1 MDTLS
6 REDLIR
12 FVKRQ
17 LEHVNLSKMEIK
29 RLKQSLEEKDA
40 AINDLLAE
48 NSQLKSSERENNED
62 QVTSPAENGSAVN
75 ADMEQLLEL
84 NAQLT
89 NEIALLKKE
98 RTRHEDDLAAVLQT
112 NNHLRSQLDDALQEA
127 AALREQQT
135 ATDVFSLELKDYEK
149 KMVQLNKSLK
159 SAETALEAIKAEKE
173 ELIQQLSTQK
183 GSSVRITTECSV
195 LQRQLQ
201 EVKNELNEEKS
212 RNRELSTAM
221 DRLQDNFNVLVSAKN
236 DERVTLEAKIAHNEE
251 LTNFL
256 QRSNEQKSMEIS
268 DLLAENQ
275 VLKSRCD
282 NLEAD
287 YQAYKSRAR
296 YVLEQ
301 QAKTVESDA
310 TNKHDNTEQVREGLA
325 CLKHELEELHNE
337 ELLNCQMM
345 LKLRGTEC
353 YQLQV
358 RTAELEKQLQD
369 EVNANKK
376 KIRALNEEIASKAT
390 MEANLVSELERE
402 RNRCEDA
409 IRRLTE
415 IQKERSRVVIP
426 PVFPQHS
433 RERPTDSYPLAEIT
447 GRTSTMSSNTFK
459 DEEEEH
465 ERTLEDVLFGEEAAD
480 TDSPRLN
487 DGNNVKSVHQLM
499 EQNERLV
506 KNLQHTRELLSDTE
520 ATNATLV
527 AQSSLLKEEIR
538 RLERNE
544 ERVRHI
550 ENSEYLKNIII
561 KFLCPE
567 RVSGERMQLV
577 PILTTMLRLSPEETE
592 RLNRIAAQDE
602 AARRESE
609 GTWGSYLR
617 WGRLN

>member
-1 MDTLS
+1 MATNTSESDGRNSQAKSKLDTLS

-48 NSQLKSSERENNED
+48 NSQLKSSERENNEA
-62 QVTSPAENGSAVN
+62 QVTSPVENGSAVN

-159 SAETALEAIKAEKE
+159 NAETALEAVKVEKE

-310 TNKHDNTEQVREGLA
+310 TNKQDNTEQVREGLA
-325 CLKHELEELHNE
+325 CLKHELEELYAAHKIVLRDVGRYRDQCEKLESSNRSAKGQLAEAQRQNNKTNE

-345 LKLRGTEC
+345 LKIRGTEC

-358 RTAELEKQLQD
+358 RTAELEKQLQE

-376 KIRALNEEIASKAT
+376 KIRALHEEIASKAV
-390 MEANLVSELERE
+390 MEAELTSELERE
-402 RNRCEDA
+402 RSRCEDA

-433 RERPTDSYPLAEIT
+433 RERTTDSYPPAEIT

-459 DEEEEH
+459 DEEEEVLQFTYVP
-465 ERTLEDVLFGEEAAD
+465 TL
-480 TDSPRLN
+480 
-487 DGNNVKSVHQLM
+487 
-499 EQNERLV
+499 LV
-506 KNLQHTRELLSDTE
+506 SFDIT
-520 ATNATLV
+520 
-527 AQSSLLKEEIR
+527 
-538 RLERNE
+538 
-544 ERVRHI
+544 
-550 ENSEYLKNIII
+550 
-561 KFLCPE
+561 F
-567 RVSGERMQLV
+567 
-577 PILTTMLRLSPEETE
+577 
-592 RLNRIAAQDE
+592 
-602 AARRESE
+602 
-609 GTWGSYLR
+609 
-617 WGRLN
+617 